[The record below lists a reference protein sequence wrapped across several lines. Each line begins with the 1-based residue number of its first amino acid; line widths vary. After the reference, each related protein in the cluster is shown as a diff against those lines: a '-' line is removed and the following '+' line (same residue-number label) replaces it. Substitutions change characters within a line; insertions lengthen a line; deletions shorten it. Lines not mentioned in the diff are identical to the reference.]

1 MSSGESEAYRQI
13 GKNIPTRG
21 AAPRNFPVRRKTL
34 IIFSF
39 AFRPARPYIRR
50 TGEKEGMKPD
60 TDEPKHIFVSG
71 HRNPDIDSIAG
82 AYALAELRRR
92 QSGTPITPLCP
103 GILPDRAAYLFRRFR
118 LKPPA
123 SRNDIYL
130 RIRDILEPCTVI
142 EAGTTLFEAVNLLR
156 ETGMLRLPVI
166 GRDGKFLGMLS
177 SLALLSQLLNIGSS
191 DGSDLAGR
199 RIHSSIDLI
208 RGVLEAEVLTG
219 GDTAEEQEFDVY
231 VAAMGLDSF
240 EEHIPADNRNLALIV
255 GDRPEIHLRALHREL
270 RLLIVTGNRPVDPL
284 ILKEAASHR
293 VSILK
298 TGLDS
303 ATVIRRLKFSTPVE
317 FIHFPQ
323 DELTLSPDERLRDQ
337 RSRIL
342 ASPADIVPVL
352 DSGRHLAGVVLK
364 KQLSAP
370 PPYRMILV
378 DHNEPDQSIP
388 GVEELPVV
396 EVVDHHRIGMLPT
409 ATPIRFTG
417 DVVGSSCTLI
427 AMMYRSCGASL
438 TPELAGLLLGGIV
451 SDTLLL
457 KSPTTAPLDRRMC
470 EWLEKLSGTTGEE
483 LMNELM
489 QIDSPLAVKPAEE
502 VIGGDC
508 KTYTDGKFKFAL
520 SQVEETNLE
529 LLHQRRDE
537 LAAEIRRRI
546 EAEALDF
553 FGLLVTD
560 AVRENSELLA
570 VGSDDIVRNLPYEPA
585 GPELFALPGVLSR
598 KKQLLPQ
605 ILAVTA
611 ALQQD

>member
-1 MSSGESEAYRQI
+1 
-13 GKNIPTRG
+13 
-21 AAPRNFPVRRKTL
+21 
-34 IIFSF
+34 
-39 AFRPARPYIRR
+39 
-50 TGEKEGMKPD
+50 MKPSE
-60 TDEPKHIFVSG
+60 EPKCIFVSG

-92 QSGTPITPLCP
+92 QSSIPVTALCP
-103 GILPDRAAYLFRRFR
+103 GILPDRAAYLFKRFR
-118 LKPPA
+118 QKPPA

-130 RIRDILEPCTVI
+130 RIRDILEPCTVV

-156 ETGMLRLPVI
+156 DSGMLRLPVVGHD
-166 GRDGKFLGMLS
+166 GRFLGMLS
-177 SLALLSQLLNIGSS
+177 SLSLLSQLLNIGSS

-219 GDTAEEQEFDVY
+219 ADTADEQDFDVY

-240 EEHIPADNRNLALIV
+240 EEHIPAGNRNLALIV

-284 ILKEAASHR
+284 ILKEAAAHR

-317 FIHFPQ
+317 FTQFP
-323 DELTLSPDERLRDQ
+323 DNDLTLSPDDRLRDL

-342 ASPADIVPVL
+342 ASPADILPVL
-352 DSGRHLAGVVLK
+352 DAQGRLAGVVLK
-364 KQLSAP
+364 KQLSEQ

-378 DHNEPDQSIP
+378 DHNEPEQSLP
-388 GVEELPVV
+388 GVEEIPVV
-396 EVVDHHRIGMLPT
+396 EVVDHHRIGMMPT
-409 ATPIRFTG
+409 AAPIRFTA
-417 DVVGSSCTLI
+417 DTVGSSCTLI
-427 AMMYRSCGASL
+427 AMMYRSCGESL

-457 KSPTTAPLDRRMC
+457 RSPTTAPLDRRMC
-470 EWLEKLSGTTGEE
+470 EWLEKLSGVTGEE
-483 LMNELM
+483 LMTELM
-489 QIDSPLAVKPAEE
+489 QIDSPLAVKPAGE

-508 KTYTDGKFKFAL
+508 KTYTDGDFKFAL

-537 LAAEIRRRI
+537 LAEEIRRRI
-546 EAEALDF
+546 EEEKLDF

-570 VGSDDIVRNLPYEPA
+570 LGSGDIVRSLPYAPA
-585 GPELFALPGVLSR
+585 GPDLFALPGVLSR

-605 ILAVTA
+605 MLAITA
-611 ALQQD
+611 ALRQE